1 MKHSNDS
8 AMSLGGIAFGMF
20 CLVAAIAAGI
30 YIITFNSN
38 QPVVTDTYGNTIGP
52 TANASQQLV
61 TNLTSARRRWCVN
74 TIGIDCSGHASDRLH
89 CCNMDCKQNKMMRS
103 VSNI

>member
-30 YIITFNSN
+30 YIITFNSS
-38 QPVVTDTYGNTIGP
+38 QPVVTDTYGNTIGS
-52 TANASQQLV
+52 TANTSQQLV
-61 TNLTSARRRWCVN
+61 TNLTSAAGDGALTPLVLIAVVMLL
-74 TIGIDCSGHASDRLH
+74 IGCIAAIWIAS
-89 CCNMDCKQNKMMRS
+89 KTK
-103 VSNI
+103 